1 MKKTGYNLKYFRGI
15 CAKDTTVRN
24 TITGLEEIILIVV
37 VYEIFPNDT
46 GSMNYTRRLNS
57 SVKNYDRRR

>member
-1 MKKTGYNLKYFRGI
+1 MKKTGYNINYFGGI

-37 VYEIFPNDT
+37 VYEIFLNDT
-46 GSMNYTRRLNS
+46 DSVNYTRRRLNS
-57 SVKNYDRRR
+57 SVEEL